1 MALVRPKL
9 IWIPK
14 SWQREREKKLSSHRL
29 ISNTFFLQIK
39 AHPLSF
45 SSLCSKQVSE
55 WVALSHSL
63 SYFSIHLHL
72 KMQPLHFHFLEPFF
86 LFNPI
91 HSVWCNASVVF
102 FFLPLWLCRS
112 DPCGDTEKIK
122 DFDFWVL
129 FFGALGHWKSGEIVV
144 GVMGSNG
151 SKATSSSFGSSS
163 SSSSSSGSLRKG
175 RSKGL
180 KVFQSCCLGTT
191 SGSHDSDNEDQVIL
205 LFFLFLVFAML
216 LFSFVPSMFSF
227 FACVSSPFT
236 YFKLLTDMLWGYL
249 YIWIAKRRLHLESYS
264 KGCRSYLLS
273 GSVQCQMN

>member
-1 MALVRPKL
+1 M
-9 IWIPK
+9 WGY
-14 SWQREREKKLSSHRL
+14 QEKKG
-29 ISNTFFLQIK
+29 FWFLGFVFWRIG
-39 AHPLSF
+39 
-45 SSLCSKQVSE
+45 SLEK
-55 WVALSHSL
+55 W
-63 SYFSIHLHL
+63 
-72 KMQPLHFHFLEPFF
+72 
-86 LFNPI
+86 
-91 HSVWCNASVVF
+91 
-102 FFLPLWLCRS
+102 S
-112 DPCGDTEKIK
+112 DCC
-122 DFDFWVL
+122 W
-129 FFGALGHWKSGEIVV
+129 

-151 SKATSSSFGSSS
+151 SKATSSYLSS

>member
-1 MALVRPKL
+1 M
-9 IWIPK
+9 
-14 SWQREREKKLSSHRL
+14 
-29 ISNTFFLQIK
+29 
-39 AHPLSF
+39 
-45 SSLCSKQVSE
+45 
-55 WVALSHSL
+55 SHSL
-63 SYFSIHLHL
+63 SYFFSISPP
-72 KMQPLHFHFLEPFF
+72 KNATSTPSFLLRPFF
-86 LFNPI
+86 SSI
-91 HSVWCNASVVF
+91 IYTVSGADASVV
-102 FFLPLWLCRS
+102 LLRCRS
-112 DPCGDTEKIK
+112 DPCGDTRKRK

-151 SKATSSSFGSSS
+151 SKATSSSFGS

-236 YFKLLTDMLWGYL
+236 YFKLLTDML
-249 YIWIAKRRLHLESYS
+249 
-264 KGCRSYLLS
+264 
-273 GSVQCQMN
+273 